1 MVIEVVMNSG
11 RRLDVNVLVRHSGD
25 SNTEVSRM

>member
-11 RRLDVNVLVRHSGD
+11 RRLDVVVLVRHSGD
-25 SNTEVSRM
+25 SNTEVFRI